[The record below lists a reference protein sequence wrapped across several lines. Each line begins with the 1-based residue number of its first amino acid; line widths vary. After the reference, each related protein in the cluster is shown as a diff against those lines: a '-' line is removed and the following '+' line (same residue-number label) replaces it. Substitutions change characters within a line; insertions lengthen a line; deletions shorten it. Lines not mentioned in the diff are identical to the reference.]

1 MDPEELKNLAELIAA
16 RVAEIIPLVD
26 KKWLKAGAAARYSSI
41 PKKRLVKLAYEGKI
55 KGFPDSDNKRGD
67 WIFDRDSLDIL
78 WRDYVSKY
86 YREAPL
92 STRLMWPALIPV
104 LASLAT
110 AVLLLSSL
118 AAERWAWRRG

>member
-67 WIFDRDSLDIL
+67 WIFDRDSLDL
-78 WRDYVSKY
+78 
-86 YREAPL
+86 YRVGQYLEF
-92 STRLMWPALIPV
+92 
-104 LASLAT
+104 
-110 AVLLLSSL
+110 
-118 AAERWAWRRG
+118 EGEFD